1 MTSEELIYFLDDYL
15 KLVPNATTEQLSYL
29 GKALG
34 LNNTSVFAKVIKRT
48 SVELR
53 ALTQDQKVL
62 VNDYDKT
69 EIPTDSLLILDGDQ
83 DSPDFNDSNDSNVLD
98 MDGSEDS
105 EEDEYDK
112 KALTQY
118 GI

>member
-15 KLVPNATTEQLSYL
+15 KLVPNVTTEQLSYL

-34 LNNTSVFAKVIKRT
+34 LNNTLVFAKVIKRT

-83 DSPDFNDSNDSNVLD
+83 DSPDFNDSNVLD

>member
-15 KLVPNATTEQLSYL
+15 NLVPNATTEQLSYL

-83 DSPDFNDSNDSNVLD
+83 DSPDFNDSNVLD

>member
-1 MTSEELIYFLDDYL
+1 MTSEELICFLDDYL
-15 KLVPNATTEQLSYL
+15 KLVPNATTEQLSHL

-34 LNNTSVFAKVIKRT
+34 LNNTPVFAKVIKRT

-83 DSPDFNDSNDSNVLD
+83 DSPDFNDSNVLD

>member
-1 MTSEELIYFLDDYL
+1 MTSEELICFLDDYL
-15 KLVPNATTEQLSYL
+15 KLVPSATTEQLSHL

-34 LNNTSVFAKVIKRT
+34 LNNTPVFAKVIKRT

-53 ALTQDQKVL
+53 TLTQDQKVL

-83 DSPDFNDSNDSNVLD
+83 DSPDFNDFNVLD

>member
-1 MTSEELIYFLDDYL
+1 MISEELIYFLDDYL

-69 EIPTDSLLILDGDQ
+69 EIPTDSLLILGGDQ
-83 DSPDFNDSNDSNVLD
+83 DSPDFNDSNVLD

>member
-1 MTSEELIYFLDDYL
+1 MISEELIYFLDDYL

-69 EIPTDSLLILDGDQ
+69 EIPADSLLILDGDQ
-83 DSPDFNDSNDSNVLD
+83 DSPDFNDSNVLD

>member
-34 LNNTSVFAKVIKRT
+34 LNNTPVFAKVIKRT

-53 ALTQDQKVL
+53 TLTQDQKVL

-83 DSPDFNDSNDSNVLD
+83 DSPDFNDSNVLD

>member
-1 MTSEELIYFLDDYL
+1 MTSEELICFLDDYL
-15 KLVPNATTEQLSYL
+15 NLVPNATTEQLSYL

-34 LNNTSVFAKVIKRT
+34 LNNTPVFAKVIKRT

-83 DSPDFNDSNDSNVLD
+83 DSPDFNDSNVLD

>member
-53 ALTQDQKVL
+53 ALIQDQKVL

-83 DSPDFNDSNDSNVLD
+83 DSPDFNDSNVLD

>member
-1 MTSEELIYFLDDYL
+1 MISEELIYFLDDYL

-83 DSPDFNDSNDSNVLD
+83 DSPDFNDFNVLD

>member
-1 MTSEELIYFLDDYL
+1 MTSEELICFLDDYL
-15 KLVPNATTEQLSYL
+15 NLVPNATTEQLSYL

-34 LNNTSVFAKVIKRT
+34 LNNTPVFAKVIKRT

-62 VNDYDKT
+62 VNDYKT

-83 DSPDFNDSNDSNVLD
+83 DSPDFNDSNVLD
-98 MDGSEDS
+98 IDGSEDS

>member
-1 MTSEELIYFLDDYL
+1 MTSEELICFLDDYL
-15 KLVPNATTEQLSYL
+15 NLVPNATTEQLSYL

-34 LNNTSVFAKVIKRT
+34 LNNTPVFAKVIKRT

-53 ALTQDQKVL
+53 TLTQDQKVL

-83 DSPDFNDSNDSNVLD
+83 DSPDFNDSNVLD

>member
-1 MTSEELIYFLDDYL
+1 M
-15 KLVPNATTEQLSYL
+15 
-29 GKALG
+29 
-34 LNNTSVFAKVIKRT
+34 
-48 SVELR
+48 
-53 ALTQDQKVL
+53 

-83 DSPDFNDSNDSNVLD
+83 DSPDFNDSNVLD

>member
-1 MTSEELIYFLDDYL
+1 MISEELIYFLDDYL

-83 DSPDFNDSNDSNVLD
+83 DSPDFNDSNVLD

>member
-1 MTSEELIYFLDDYL
+1 MISEELIYFLDDYL

-83 DSPDFNDSNDSNVLD
+83 DSPDSNDSNVLD

>member
-1 MTSEELIYFLDDYL
+1 MTSEELICFLDDYL
-15 KLVPNATTEQLSYL
+15 NLVPNATTEQLSYL

-34 LNNTSVFAKVIKRT
+34 LNNTPVFAKVIKRT

-62 VNDYDKT
+62 INDYDKT

-83 DSPDFNDSNDSNVLD
+83 DSPDFNDSNVLD

>member
-1 MTSEELIYFLDDYL
+1 MTSEELICFLDDYL
-15 KLVPNATTEQLSYL
+15 KLVPSATTEQLSHL

-34 LNNTSVFAKVIKRT
+34 LNNTPVFAKVIKRT
-48 SVELR
+48 SVELG

-83 DSPDFNDSNDSNVLD
+83 DSPDFNDFNVLD

>member
-1 MTSEELIYFLDDYL
+1 MTSEELICFLDDYL
-15 KLVPNATTEQLSYL
+15 NLVPNATTEQLSYL

-34 LNNTSVFAKVIKRT
+34 LNNTPVFAKVIKRT

-83 DSPDFNDSNDSNVLD
+83 DSPDFNDSDVLD

>member
-1 MTSEELIYFLDDYL
+1 MTSEELICFLDDYL
-15 KLVPNATTEQLSYL
+15 KLVPNATTEQLSHL

-34 LNNTSVFAKVIKRT
+34 LNNTPVFAKVIKRT

-53 ALTQDQKVL
+53 ALTRDQKVL

-83 DSPDFNDSNDSNVLD
+83 DSPDFNDSNVLD

>member
-34 LNNTSVFAKVIKRT
+34 LNNIPVFAKVIKRT

-83 DSPDFNDSNDSNVLD
+83 DSPDFNDSNVLD